1 MQEIQRV
8 HKVNQRIWPA
18 TALLLLT
25 LIGFPIAASTTPE
38 EHPMQDVVRKSFES
52 EENAGF
58 MIRTKGGTY
67 VEICGDSCAYFKW
80 SGDANDERFWRFIVL
95 YEIKDGPGTD
105 VAAFMRNVKAMQ
117 GQDLIE
123 RTFCS
128 MKGSDLSSTECKWGR
143 LFEEPED
150 RSWAFAI

>member
-1 MQEIQRV
+1 
-8 HKVNQRIWPA
+8 
-18 TALLLLT
+18 
-25 LIGFPIAASTTPE
+25 
-38 EHPMQDVVRKSFES
+38 MQDVVRKSFES

-80 SGDANDERFWRFIVL
+80 SGDANDERFWWFIVL

-128 MKGSDLSSTECKWGR
+128 MKGSDLSSTECNWDVYSNSLKIEVGHSRYDEGQRCYSKVVDWQKLISSKWKCSPVKP
-143 LFEEPED
+143 EESPF
-150 RSWAFAI
+150 R